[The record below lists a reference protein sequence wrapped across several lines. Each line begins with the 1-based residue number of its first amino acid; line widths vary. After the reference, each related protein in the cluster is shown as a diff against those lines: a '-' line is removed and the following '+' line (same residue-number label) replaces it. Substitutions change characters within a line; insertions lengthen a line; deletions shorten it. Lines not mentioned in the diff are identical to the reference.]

1 LEEPTGESVMEYRA
15 RWLAV
20 GGEFFYFEC
29 FGSPGTGGHPEW
41 AISRRGHLIGRMSW
55 SPYETFKEFERRAA
69 KRLRE
74 LMAPQLVS

>member
-1 LEEPTGESVMEYRA
+1 MQYRA

-20 GGEFFYFEC
+20 GGEFFYFEY
-29 FGSPGTGGHPEW
+29 FGNPGTGGHPEW
-41 AISRRGHLIGRMSW
+41 AISRRGHLIGSMSW
-55 SPYETFKEFERRAA
+55 FPHETFKEFERRAA